1 MNLWRLELAR
11 LWRTHRWL
19 LLVGAFG
26 LFAVTGPVLAAYVEE
41 IIARFAGDV
50 VIEIPEPR
58 PVDGIAGYLDNVN
71 GLGLL
76 AVVIVAA
83 AALALDARPE
93 VAAFLRTR
101 VSRPYA
107 LVIPRY
113 TVVFGAAAACLAGG
127 MAVAWLL
134 TNSLI
139 GPLPAAAMLVGTL
152 YGVLYLAFA
161 VAVVA
166 VVAGYARGV
175 VGTIFASVAAL
186 LLVALLG
193 QLATLQPWRPSDL
206 LTAVLLL
213 ADGASAGEFLRAVTV
228 TLLVTPALLLL
239 AIHRFRT
246 REV

>member
-11 LWRTHRWL
+11 LWRTHRWM
-19 LLVGAFG
+19 LLVGVFG
-26 LFAVTGPVLAAYVEE
+26 LFAVSGPVLAAYVEE
-41 IIARFAGDV
+41 IIARFAGEIT
-50 VIEIPEPR
+50 IEVPEQR

-101 VSRPYA
+101 ISRPYA

-113 TVVFGAAAACLAGG
+113 VVVTGASAACLVGG

-134 TNSLI
+134 TWLLI
-139 GPLPAAAMLVGTL
+139 GPLPAVPLLVGTC

-166 VVAGYARGV
+166 ATAGYTRGV
-175 VGTIFASVAAL
+175 VGTIFASVAVL

-193 QLATLQPWRPSDL
+193 QLAPLRPWLPSDL
-206 LTAVLLL
+206 LTAVLRL
-213 ADGASAGEFLRAVTV
+213 ADGASAGEFVRAVAV